1 VAPFVPSVAA
11 VAFVAAALP
20 VRAAVAIVRAVGT
33 WPWAAVDVP
42 CPNLGELA
50 LLYGVIAGAWYR
62 RSGAGR
68 WVAALCLLG
77 LALDCTWW
85 TSARMGSAERATF
98 LDVGQGDAAVV
109 ELAGGRVVVI
119 DAGGFPGSDFD
130 TGAAIVEPFLRLRK
144 IQRVDVVVMSH
155 AHPDHAGGLAHL
167 VRRLA
172 PSEVWWSGLGG
183 SGSAWDELV
192 SALRETDTPVRLLR
206 AGDTIRDFP
215 EIDVVH
221 PPAAWT
227 TASLNEGSLVIR
239 VRVGQAAMLF
249 TGDAERDA
257 EAAMLTRP
265 ERLGAT
271 VLKVP
276 HHGSRTSSSWP
287 FVSGVDPAVAVM
299 SLGADNRFGHP
310 APDVEA
316 RYARR
321 GVAVYRTDRCGAIT
335 MEPER
340 DSLRIS
346 TANPACT
353 ALRTLPPP

>member
-1 VAPFVPSVAA
+1 
-11 VAFVAAALP
+11 
-20 VRAAVAIVRAVGT
+20 
-33 WPWAAVDVP
+33 
-42 CPNLGELA
+42 
-50 LLYGVIAGAWYR
+50 
-62 RSGAGR
+62 
-68 WVAALCLLG
+68 
-77 LALDCTWW
+77 
-85 TSARMGSAERATF
+85 M
-98 LDVGQGDAAVV
+98 GQGDAAVV

-130 TGAAIVEPFLRLRK
+130 TGAAIVEPFLRVRK
-144 IQRVDVVVMSH
+144 IQRVDVLVMSH

-192 SALRETDTPVRLLR
+192 SALRETGTPVRLLR
-206 AGDTIRDFP
+206 AGGTIGDFP

-257 EAAMLTRP
+257 EAAMLARP
-265 ERLGAT
+265 DRLGAT

-276 HHGSRTSSSWP
+276 HHGSRTSSSGP
-287 FVSGVDPAVAVM
+287 FVSGVDPAVAVI

-340 DSLRIS
+340 DGLRIYS
-346 TANPACT
+346 ANPACT
-353 ALRTLPPP
+353 ALRTQPPP